1 MVVSKSKFRHD
12 KIVRFSV
19 KSSQCLLAQISI
31 SFFQFFFGQKC
42 KVGNPFCTSDQAES
56 GILMSKPE
64 IVFLTMKEM
73 NLARKSQCSRITL
86 KKIVCWNAE
95 LNKLL
100 KNVDVCRT
108 TIQGWTFFWIMIKYV
123 FNSINFKQGNF

>member
-1 MVVSKSKFRHD
+1 
-12 KIVRFSV
+12 
-19 KSSQCLLAQISI
+19 
-31 SFFQFFFGQKC
+31 
-42 KVGNPFCTSDQAES
+42 
-56 GILMSKPE
+56 MSKPE